1 MKKLFVSSLFLLCAA
16 FTFAQS
22 NQLDISYEKIKLKLD
37 NERKHELEVF
47 DLSLIRLNIE
57 TKQALHI
64 EDFKIKIDN
73 SVQKIDEKIQLI
85 EVNPSEKKMEKTY
98 QLIFKLDIGKN
109 KLDIDFVI
117 KNHALDHSMKI
128 QFYSNNNPLDI
139 SMVWK
144 APIQANKEDKTG
156 IETILPKYVVNL
168 EVNSSEP
175 LLENDF
181 KILLN
186 DAYQK
191 GKVSPR
197 KTKGQTIIGK
207 SRQTIYQYDYIG

>member
-37 NERKHELEVF
+37 NEIKHELEVF
-47 DLSLIRLNIE
+47 DLSLIRLNIV

-128 QFYSNNNPLDI
+128 QFYSN
-139 SMVWK
+139 
-144 APIQANKEDKTG
+144 
-156 IETILPKYVVNL
+156 
-168 EVNSSEP
+168 
-175 LLENDF
+175 
-181 KILLN
+181 
-186 DAYQK
+186 
-191 GKVSPR
+191 R
-197 KTKGQTIIGK
+197 KCGN
-207 SRQTIYQYDYIG
+207 